1 FALLIL
7 EIAEAFKLFD
17 KNGDGQISVEEL
29 GEAMKQAGQEVCEED
44 LQEMIKAV
52 DRNGNGKVEYSEFEE
67 MMACHMGDEP
77 MTGDDLKYYFK
88 KFDTNGDGYIT
99 GDELKTVMKTF
110 GGKTYTTKEID
121 DMIKEADMDD
131 DGKVSYEGVF

>member
-1 FALLIL
+1 
-7 EIAEAFKLFD
+7 
-17 KNGDGQISVEEL
+17 
-29 GEAMKQAGQEVCEED
+29 
-44 LQEMIKAV
+44 
-52 DRNGNGKVEYSEFEE
+52 

-99 GDELKTVMKTF
+99 GDELKTVMKAF